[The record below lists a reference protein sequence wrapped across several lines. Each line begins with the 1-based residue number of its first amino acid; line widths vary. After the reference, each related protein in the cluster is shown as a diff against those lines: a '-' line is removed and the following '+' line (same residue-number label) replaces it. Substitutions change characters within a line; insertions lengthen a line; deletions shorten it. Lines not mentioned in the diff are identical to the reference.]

1 MRVGVTMVIFS
12 FGLGYTEFSR
22 IQPQSQ
28 DINNIHKQHVYFSA
42 FVVVI
47 LLLCLE
53 IILFLILSYLQNNL
67 KQH

>member
-1 MRVGVTMVIFS
+1 MVIFS
-12 FGLGYTEFSR
+12 FGLRYMEFSR

-28 DINNIHKQHVYFSA
+28 DINNIHKQDAYFSP

-47 LLLCLE
+47 LLLFLE
-53 IILFLILSYLQNNL
+53 IILFLILSYLPNNL